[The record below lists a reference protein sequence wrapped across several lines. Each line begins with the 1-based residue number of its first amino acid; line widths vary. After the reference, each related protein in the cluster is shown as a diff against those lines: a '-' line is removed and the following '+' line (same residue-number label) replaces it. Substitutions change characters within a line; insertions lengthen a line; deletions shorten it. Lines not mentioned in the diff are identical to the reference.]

1 MNVETAGAGTLLLVV
16 IMGLVTLATHWG
28 GCS

>member
-16 IMGLVTLATHWG
+16 IMGLVTLATRG
-28 GCS
+28 GVCS